1 MTNTI
6 LLSLKCYHRSRLGS
20 AQIFWEFPHFFIFDH
35 FFISSGDFNLFSPPP
50 PPISAALAIRMTTP
64 VTAGGGGCDP
74 LLNGGHAL
82 PIQPSSA
89 NTNFNHIITK
99 KLDAVNYLFWDRLL
113 QFIQNVQ
120 ILAMSATIADRDAGC
135 VTEAYHA
142 WEQHDQL
149 LPSLLQSVVSAS
161 MLRKFIGCTNSWSL
175 WDKILN

>member
-1 MTNTI
+1 M
-6 LLSLKCYHRSRLGS
+6 LSQYHRSRLGS
-20 AQIFWEFPHFFIFDH
+20 ATNFLG
-35 FFISSGDFNLFSPPP
+35 ISSLFLSLIIFLSLQEISICFSPPP

-161 MLRKFIGCTNSWSL
+161 MLCKFIGCTNSWSL
-175 WDKILN
+175 WDRILN